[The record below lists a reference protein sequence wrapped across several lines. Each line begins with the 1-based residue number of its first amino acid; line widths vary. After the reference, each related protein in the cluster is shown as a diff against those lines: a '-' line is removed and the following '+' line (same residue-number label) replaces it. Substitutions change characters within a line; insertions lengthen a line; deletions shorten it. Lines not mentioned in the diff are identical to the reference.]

1 MSNKRKN
8 DWPALVRAFEASGL
22 TQTKFCEQ
30 HNLNPKYFSL
40 KRSKLLAAS
49 NSPAFQKVAVEK
61 KRPATTPLIITIG
74 RCQIQCPAS
83 MPIQQVAALVQGLA

>member
-1 MSNKRKN
+1 MSNNRKN

-30 HNLNPKYFSL
+30 KNLNPKYFSL

-49 NSPAFQKVAVEK
+49 KSPAFQKVSVES
-61 KRPATTPLIITIG
+61 RSSLPGPVVIHIG
-74 RCQIQCPAS
+74 RCKIECPVTLS
-83 MPIQQVAALVQGLA
+83 SKQFAALVHSLA